1 MKRKAFLISVLLVLI
16 LLIAVF
22 TKPNDKEIKIRVIEV
37 IWGKLVPDKYKVP
50 GYYEQFMNLTTK
62 DIDIDNW
69 LFVKRIKYTVKD
81 TTYTIGYAAFGK
93 VMMNK

>member
-1 MKRKAFLISVLLVLI
+1 MKRKIIFISVLSILIVLI
-16 LLIAVF
+16 IAAF
-22 TKPNDKEIKIRVIEV
+22 TKPDDKKIKIAVIDAL
-37 IWGKLVPDKYKVP
+37 WGNRVPDKATP
-50 GYYEQFMNLTTK
+50 QYYEQFMNLTTK